1 MKLTLNRFVCTIRL
15 WNDAIRESPAVY
27 KCAESRGVSFGYQKH
42 HRPMEFLHT
51 VQPCIKYLKGMW
63 KELRRECQSNI
74 SCDEEL
80 VPIAESILLLHSF
93 HHKSTDASC
102 SVYENYKPLDVFFVL
117 NAFVSSDEY
126 LKQWSLC
133 HVSND
138 PFPSSYVDKT
148 ESRESAMVY
157 DELDQELGESDET
170 QTESDEKAL
179 RWLFKYDQRVKRA
192 KKRHLKKKK
201 RKEKDKRLLSK

>member
-1 MKLTLNRFVCTIRL
+1 MIKL

-27 KCAESRGVSFGYQKH
+27 KCAESRGVSFYDQKH
-42 HRPMEFLHT
+42 PRPMEFLHT

-80 VPIAESILLLHSF
+80 LPIAESILLLHSF

-102 SVYENYKPLDVFFVL
+102 SVYESYKPQDVFFVL
-117 NAFVSSDEY
+117 NALVSSDEY

-133 HVSND
+133 HVTND
-138 PFPSSYVDKT
+138 PFPSSFVD
-148 ESRESAMVY
+148 EAQSRESAVVY
-157 DELDQELGESDET
+157 NEFDQKLDELKGDET
-170 QTESDEKAL
+170 HTESDEKAL
-179 RWLFKYDQRVKRA
+179 QWLFKYDQYVEHAR
-192 KKRHLKKKK
+192 KRHLKKIK
-201 RKEKDKRLLSK
+201 RNKEDKRILSR